1 MYSIDIKNNKDI
13 YDYCMQNGITDITK
27 FIQDCFKQGYDIK
40 KYGFLVET
48 LNEDKKQLKTDEIRE
63 IIVEVPVDKIVE
75 RIVNVTDDTKINE
88 LLLKIQQLENRSP
101 EIIEVPIEVIKEV
114 EKIVTK
120 IEYISDK
127 TTEDE
132 LGGIIAKLK
141 NEMNEKDLE
150 LEELKNNK
158 KIIIDIN
165 DKTKLLQETLLSLR
179 KEIQLKNERIKK
191 LEKINQDFE
200 SVSSQRGAVYLNGS
214 NLNKRI

>member
-150 LEELKNNK
+150 LEELKG
-158 KIIIDIN
+158 
-165 DKTKLLQETLLSLR
+165 KLKSLQETLQNLR
-179 KEIQLKNERIKK
+179 SELQLKNEKIKE
-191 LEKINQDFE
+191 LEKINRELLNGTNQ
-200 SVSSQRGAVYLNGS
+200 AYLLRGS
-214 NLNKRI
+214 NLNRRI

>member
-27 FIQDCFKQGYDIK
+27 FVQDCFKQGYDIK
-40 KYGFLVET
+40 KYGLLVKT
-48 LNEDKKQLKTDEIRE
+48 LNEGEKQLKTEEVQEKWIE
-63 IIVEVPVDKIVE
+63 KEVIVEVVKEVPVDRVVEKI
-75 RIVNVTDDTKINE
+75 IYTTDDIQINE
-88 LLLKIQQLENRSP
+88 LGGKITTLEND
-101 EIIEVPIEVIKEV
+101 
-114 EKIVTK
+114 
-120 IEYISDK
+120 ISK
-127 TTEDE
+127 
-132 LGGIIAKLK
+132 
-141 NEMNEKDLE
+141 KDLE

>member
-158 KIIIDIN
+158 KI
-165 DKTKLLQETLLSLR
+165 R
-179 KEIQLKNERIKK
+179 K
-191 LEKINQDFE
+191 
-200 SVSSQRGAVYLNGS
+200 
-214 NLNKRI
+214 NKPRF